1 MQVLI
6 HVEME
11 LKKLHMGT
19 VVFGFD
25 SMDEVA
31 ALLVEHNDDNDNENN
46 RKSSYSAGFTGLR
59 SRRDMG
65 SRVRDAVLALATCHN
80 VSCISTRV
88 AIHKGKRSSKSNNKG
103 HARAK

>member
-1 MQVLI
+1 
-6 HVEME
+6 ME

-19 VVFGFD
+19 VVFAYD

-31 ALLVEHNDDNDNENN
+31 ALLAAEQDDKVALAEG
-46 RKSSYSAGFTGLR
+46 RTPASAGGMR

-80 VSCISTRV
+80 VSAQLPF
-88 AIHKGKRSSKSNNKG
+88 AIGWLHGMI
-103 HARAK
+103 AD

>member
-1 MQVLI
+1 
-6 HVEME
+6 ME

-19 VVFGFD
+19 VVFAYD

-31 ALLVEHNDDNDNENN
+31 ALLSSEQDDKAALADG
-46 RKSSYSAGFTGLR
+46 RTPTSAGLR

-80 VSCISTRV
+80 VSDATVSIWV
-88 AIHKGKRSSKSNNKG
+88 SKLTIRLHLS
-103 HARAK
+103 